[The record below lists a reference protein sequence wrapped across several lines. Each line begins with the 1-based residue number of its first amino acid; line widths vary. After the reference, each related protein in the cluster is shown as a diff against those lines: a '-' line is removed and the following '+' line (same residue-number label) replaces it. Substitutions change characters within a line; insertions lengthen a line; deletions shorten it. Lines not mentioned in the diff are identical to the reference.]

1 MRGEVAATLDME
13 GKRRAVVEKH
23 TFGGEDGVA
32 VKMPTCSGEL
42 GEEDGGAGVGV
53 VVTAES
59 NLLKRSG
66 VCTDVVLNNVQCTD
80 LTGDKQILSR

>member
-59 NLLKRSG
+59 NLLHLHYTLHLQCLFNTHSSI
-66 VCTDVVLNNVQCTD
+66 TNN
-80 LTGDKQILSR
+80 

>member
-1 MRGEVAATLDME
+1 MRGEVAATLDVE
-13 GKRRAVVEKH
+13 GKRGAVVEKH
-23 TFGGEDGVA
+23 TFGGEDGV
-32 VKMPTCSGEL
+32 
-42 GEEDGGAGVGV
+42 AGVGV

-80 LTGDKQILSR
+80 LTGDKQM

>member
-13 GKRRAVVEKH
+13 GKMGDVVEKH

-42 GEEDGGAGVGV
+42 EDGGAGVGV
-53 VVTAES
+53 VVTVKS

-80 LTGDKQILSR
+80 LTGDKQM